1 MAHVTIEHPLDWGYH
16 YQLIFVYTPGT
27 RHFSGRIIG
36 PVNTTGRVEHHL
48 VTLIHLRVAGENL
61 SFSRRP
67 ESAPALTVTLPPS
80 ASAVFEID
88 IRLGGS
94 HADEGE
100 LFGRYRVTA
109 RGVEY
114 AEVFQ
119 KLTVFETR
127 MLANEKLYR
136 RLPYPRTA
144 LEPPALR
151 TDLHTHSSGQVS
163 AEGLME
169 IAVEKHVPY
178 PTRLLDA
185 LGIPYSLEHVQTT
198 KRFFYPPT
206 DGPEIGHIP
215 TEEDAVPIDTLS
227 T

>member
-1 MAHVTIEHPLDWGYH
+1 MAHVSIEHPLDWGYH

-48 VTLIHLRVAGENL
+48 VTLIHLKVAGENL
-61 SFSRRP
+61 SFARRP
-67 ESAPALTVTLPPS
+67 ESAPALAVTLPPS

-144 LEPPALR
+144 LEPR
-151 TDLHTHSSGQVS
+151 
-163 AEGLME
+163 
-169 IAVEKHVPY
+169 
-178 PTRLLDA
+178 
-185 LGIPYSLEHVQTT
+185 
-198 KRFFYPPT
+198 
-206 DGPEIGHIP
+206 
-215 TEEDAVPIDTLS
+215 
-227 T
+227 